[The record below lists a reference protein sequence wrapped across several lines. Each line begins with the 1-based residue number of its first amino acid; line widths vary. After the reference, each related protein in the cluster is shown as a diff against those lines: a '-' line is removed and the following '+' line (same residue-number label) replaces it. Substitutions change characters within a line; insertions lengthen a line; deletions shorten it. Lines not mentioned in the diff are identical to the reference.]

1 MIKHILAIVVLS
13 GLTLILLANCGT
25 GGEFPPHKNSY
36 ALGFLTGDDG
46 IVYIRQMEDIEMN
59 KYPHLSLRQGFT
71 LKRAVERFMG
81 GDTIGY
87 IAAIRLPTGCGF
99 AVEDMDGV
107 QGGFLFAPLKS
118 AEEALEYTKFMLHET
133 SSSDYGREHFDI
145 INQQDLDTELNRW
158 GDYEILKIQPTNV
171 TRVTQQSDG
180 RYLVELVF
188 CCYLGRQRVEYM
200 SCLVGTDGGLE
211 PVEYYMYIE
220 GPQGSVL

>member
-158 GDYEILKIQPTNV
+158 GDYEILKIPPTNV